1 VRMEGWRQER
11 LGSRVGTH
19 KEEEMNKSILTGR
32 KREKTEKFS

>member
-1 VRMEGWRQER
+1 MEGWRQER